1 MVINA
6 IQKELCFSCGA
17 CFSKCPSGAISMVE
31 DEQGFLSPKVDY
43 EKCTK
48 CGLCVKSCP
57 VYKTKRD
64 DLTPI
69 KDAYSVKSQ
78 HSSRCASGGAFTQL
92 AGYYLNNGGYI
103 AGAVWNKEFIPEI
116 IVTNNCDDLLKIQS
130 SKYVHASTGS
140 SYKKTLELLELNK
153 KVLYSATPCQI
164 AGLYAFLG
172 KDYDNLCT
180 VEILCHAGGSPKAWK
195 KYIEFANKKYNKK
208 LADCKMQ
215 AAKDKVTLYFDD
227 GEQIV
232 ESLYSENEYVEL
244 YMSGKTKKSSCTNC
258 PFMGR
263 IRNADFIIGDV
274 WAKWAKQKRKD
285 GISLLILNSDKSK
298 KIFEEIKWDFVEPF
312 DLDSEE
318 NAPLNKINNVIPI
331 QNKDRVS
338 VFEKLKENC
347 DFEEIIAN
355 KKVALMNF
363 NYPRD
368 NYGALL
374 LAYAIEQTVK
384 KMGYEPYTINYY
396 KNPMTMDFD
405 PQGATWK
412 FREKY
417 LNLYGFYIDKN
428 SLYKLND
435 VFKTFIFG
443 SDVIWKQTREY
454 VYFADWCTGLNRL
467 IAYAASF
474 SNKKMPRKDY
484 YKKFCMR
491 RFDKVSVREKSAIEI
506 CKQYAGIDAEQVID
520 PTLLLNKEDYQRII
534 DNEYSQIP
542 QGDYVVYYTFW
553 GINPYDIKLK
563 LPIYN
568 LFKDEFNKTRSFGQ
582 WLNLLKNSK
591 CVITASFHG
600 VCFALLYNKPFVYVR
615 KPDEDN
621 ERIVSLFEK
630 FGIKENCIVDSVE
643 EITEDLAFRH
653 IDWESINNKIL
664 EFKNYSLNWL
674 KSALEIPLTYKK
686 SNANAT
692 HYKFNIL
699 GIKVN
704 LRKTKKIKFSCD

>member
-1 MVINA
+1 MIEDKVQRN
-6 IQKELCFSCGA
+6 LCFGCGA
-17 CFSKCPSGAISMVE
+17 CFSICPSNAITMIE
-31 DEQGFLSPKVDY
+31 DEHGFYVPSIDY
-43 EKCTK
+43 TKCTN

-64 DLTPI
+64 NLKPI
-69 KDAYSVKSQ
+69 ELAYAVKSKY
-78 HSSRCASGGAFTQL
+78 SKGCASGGAFSEL
-92 AGYYLNNGGYI
+92 ALYWLNSGGYV
-103 AGAVWNKEFIPEI
+103 AGTVWNENFVPEI
-116 IVTNNCDDLLKIQS
+116 IVTNKLSDLERMKC
-130 SKYVHASTGS
+130 SKYVQASSGNS
-140 SYKKTLELLELNK
+140 FKMTLELLKANER
-153 KVLYSATPCQI
+153 VLYCGTPCQI

-208 LADCKMQ
+208 LVDCKMQ

-232 ESLYSENEYVEL
+232 ERLYSENEYVGL
-244 YMSGKTKKSSCTNC
+244 YMSGKTKRSSCTNC

-263 IRNADFIIGDV
+263 IRNADFIIGDI
-274 WAKWAKQKRKD
+274 WAKWAEQKRKD
-285 GISLLILNSDKSK
+285 GISLLILNSDKSH
-298 KIFEEIKWDFVEPF
+298 KIFEQIEWDFAKPF
-312 DLDSEE
+312 DLDSKE

-338 VFEKLKENC
+338 VFEKLKNDC
-347 DFEEIIAN
+347 DFEEIISN

-374 LAYAIEQTVK
+374 LAYAMEQIVK

-417 LNLYGFYIDKN
+417 LNLYGFYMDK
-428 SLYKLND
+428 SGLYKLNEI
-435 VFKTFIFG
+435 FRTFIFG
-443 SDVIWKQTREY
+443 SDIIWKQTREY

-474 SNKKMPRKDY
+474 SNKKMPKKDD
-484 YKKFCMR
+484 YKRLCMR

-506 CKQYAGIDAEQVID
+506 CKKYAGINAEHVID

-553 GINPYDIKLK
+553 SINPYDIKLK
-563 LPIYN
+563 LPVYN
-568 LFKDEFNKTRSFGQ
+568 LFKDEFNKTRTFGQ
-582 WLNLLKNSK
+582 WLNMLKNSK

-600 VCFALLYNKPFVYVR
+600 VCFALLYNKPFIYVR

-621 ERIVSLFEK
+621 ERIMSLFEK
-630 FGIKENCIVDSVE
+630 FGLKKNCIVNSVD
-643 EITEDLAFRH
+643 EITRDLAFR
-653 IDWESINNKIL
+653 DINWDEINCKIS
-664 EFKNYSLNWL
+664 EFKDYSYNWL
-674 KSALEIPLTYKK
+674 KSALESPPTNKK
-686 SNANAT
+686 SMLKT
-692 HYKFNIL
+692 HYKLNIL
-699 GIKVN
+699 GIKI
-704 LRKTKKIKFSCD
+704 KIKRPMKKCREP